1 MSKDVFRD
9 DTLKNRGSNIN
20 CCEKRRSDNAV
31 TGKHTTT
38 CSGFCQANTQCE
50 EEAKRMINFKLFK
63 LNIFVEKYTKWQS
76 FTYEYKAYKPGLDV
90 SWETVVDVGFWRV
103 HINK

>member
-1 MSKDVFRD
+1 MV
-9 DTLKNRGSNIN
+9 
-20 CCEKRRSDNAV
+20 
-31 TGKHTTT
+31 
-38 CSGFCQANTQCE
+38 
-50 EEAKRMINFKLFK
+50 NFKLFK

>member
-1 MSKDVFRD
+1 MLERIVGETRQLQVSTQLPALVF
-9 DTLKNRGSNIN
+9 T
-20 CCEKRRSDNAV
+20 RRIPSV
-31 TGKHTTT
+31 RK
-38 CSGFCQANTQCE
+38 
-50 EEAKRMINFKLFK
+50 AKRMINFKLFK